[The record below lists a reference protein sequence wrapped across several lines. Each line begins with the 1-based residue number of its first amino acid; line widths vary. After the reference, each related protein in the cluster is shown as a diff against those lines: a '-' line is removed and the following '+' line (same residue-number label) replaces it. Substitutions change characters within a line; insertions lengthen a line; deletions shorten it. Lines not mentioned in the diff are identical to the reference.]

1 MTLKP
6 FMSPVSLSPS
16 NRPFH
21 GKRMTHDSWP
31 NEQVALSYTRK
42 LFERFGRFI
51 YDIFVPPDPILSG
64 YAALWREQCV
74 CSLYLY
80 LLAMAARHNI
90 GYLKYYP

>member
-1 MTLKP
+1 MI
-6 FMSPVSLSPS
+6 SLS
-16 NRPFH
+16 
-21 GKRMTHDSWP
+21 
-31 NEQVALSYTRK
+31 
-42 LFERFGRFI
+42 
-51 YDIFVPPDPILSG
+51 VPPEPILSG